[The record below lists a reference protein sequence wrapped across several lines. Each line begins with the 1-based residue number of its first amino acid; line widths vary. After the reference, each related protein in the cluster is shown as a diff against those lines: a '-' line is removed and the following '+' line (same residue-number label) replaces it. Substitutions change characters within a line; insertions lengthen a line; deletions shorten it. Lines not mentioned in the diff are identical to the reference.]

1 MKSLF
6 DIFGRFL
13 LALSVFGLLA
23 AAFVVAAMP
32 GHKPS
37 GMLALAVLSCAAL
50 VILYFVEGLW
60 AVVKPLTMRLIG
72 QAGED
77 TKAQVYSAEV
87 AAFCAAPTHRQQLE
101 LSAAREV
108 IHSAMTMNGDGSGAG
123 KMARAALDALM
134 GAGEQKAG
142 GPLKVA
148 VPDVADPAMP
158 GPSVT
163 AEHIAAM
170 MARVE
175 YRFDQPGST
184 TSTFAHALL
193 DGTFYLDTGHSACV
207 SPENF
212 NRATGEKYALEQ
224 AETKARNKLWAMEG
238 YLLRSKLAA

>member
-6 DIFGRFL
+6 DLPRQFL
-13 LALSVFGLLA
+13 LAIAVVLVALTVFSTHQLMYAGTTG
-23 AAFVVAAMP
+23 AFGAV
-32 GHKPS
+32 
-37 GMLALAVLSCAAL
+37 VLSCAGLLAL
-50 VILYFVEGLW
+50 LIVAGLGH
-60 AVVKPLTMRLIG
+60 VVATLKPLLEARVGGAVQAYGNQAPAHSNQLSRRHDLEHSLAHSLAPALASRMDGIG
-72 QAGED
+72 VGSYIRQA
-77 TKAQVYSAEV
+77 V
-87 AAFCAAPTHRQQLE
+87 
-101 LSAAREV
+101 
-108 IHSAMTMNGDGSGAG
+108 
-123 KMARAALDALM
+123 DALM

-142 GPLKVA
+142 GPLKAAAPGVA
-148 VPDVADPAMP
+148 EPAMP

-184 TSTFAHALL
+184 TSTFAHAFL
-193 DGTFYLDTGHSACV
+193 DGSFYLDTGHSACV

-238 YLLRSKLAA
+238 YLLRHRLAA